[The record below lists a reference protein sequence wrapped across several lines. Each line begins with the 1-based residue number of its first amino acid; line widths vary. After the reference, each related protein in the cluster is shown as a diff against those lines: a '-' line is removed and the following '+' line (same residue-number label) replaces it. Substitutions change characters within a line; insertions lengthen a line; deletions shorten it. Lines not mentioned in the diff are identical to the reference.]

1 MATNNSGE
9 KTVPEAWVT
18 LPSEA
23 EIRARMKPGS
33 KYPYDFGFLP
43 AMGRLLRAHDRI
55 GPTFLTLFG
64 QIMWAP
70 EGSLNRR
77 EREMIAAVAAAAQDC
92 HY

>member
-1 MATNNSGE
+1 MSTNNSGE
-9 KTVPEAWVT
+9 KTILEAWVA

-23 EIRARMKPGS
+23 EMRARMPPGS

-70 EGSLNRR
+70 EGYLNRQ

>member
-1 MATNNSGE
+1 MSTNNSGE
-9 KTVPEAWVT
+9 KIVPEAWVA

-70 EGSLNRR
+70 EGYLSRR
-77 EREMIAAVAAAAQDC
+77 EREMVAAVVSAAQDC